1 MRRHLAVFSVAAG
14 FLVLT
19 AVLVAV
25 DAEAQKPPKTQ
36 AQLTLAA
43 TPAQVTFGKP
53 VTFSGKLTGAKAVAG
68 ETVALQADVAPF
80 DGAYADVATAV
91 TDTGGNWTATH
102 SPAAL
107 TRYRAQARTSPPTTS
122 ATTADVGVRV
132 RVTRKVSDATP
143 SRGERVRF
151 SGRTAPAHD
160 GAKVL
165 IQRRTAS
172 GWRTVATTTL
182 LDAGA
187 DVSRYAKRVK
197 VRRTGTYRVRVP
209 APDADHLRGT
219 SRRQS
224 LKVG

>member
-1 MRRHLAVFSVAAG
+1 MRRHLAVFTVAAG

-19 AVLVAV
+19 AVLVVV

-36 AQLTLAA
+36 AQVTLAA
-43 TPAQVTFGKP
+43 TSAQVTFGTP
-53 VTFSGKLTGAKAVAG
+53 VAFAGRLTGAKTIAG

-80 DGAYADVATAV
+80 EGTYADVATVV
-91 TDTGGNWTATH
+91 TDASGNWAATH
-102 SPAAL
+102 SPTAL
-107 TRYRAQARTSPPTTS
+107 TRYRAQARTSPPAES
-122 ATTADVGVRV
+122 ATADVGVRV
-132 RVTRKVSDATP
+132 RVTRRVSDATP
-143 SRGERVRF
+143 SRGERVRL
-151 SGRTAPAHD
+151 SGLVAPAHD
-160 GAKVL
+160 GAKAR

-182 LDAGA
+182 LDAGT

-219 SRRQS
+219 SRPRK
-224 LKVG
+224 LTVGG

>member
-14 FLVLT
+14 FSVLT

-25 DAEAQKPPKTQ
+25 DAEAQKAPKPQ

-43 TPAQVTFGKP
+43 TPAQVTFGTP
-53 VTFSGKLTGAKAVAG
+53 VAFAGRLTGAKTIAG
-68 ETVALQADVAPF
+68 ETVSLQADVAPF
-80 DGAYADVATAV
+80 EGTYADVATVV
-91 TDTGGNWTATH
+91 TDAGGNWTATH

-107 TRYRAQARTSPPTTS
+107 TRYRAQARTSPPTPS
-122 ATTADVGVRV
+122 PAADVGVRV

-151 SGRTAPAHD
+151 SGLTAPAHD

-197 VRRTGTYRVRVP
+197 VRRSGSYRVRVP

-219 SRRQS
+219 SRRRT